1 MIRVYI
7 YLILILTLMINPD
20 ANASELNNKKILK
33 ETDQIDNYNL
43 IVLSG
48 PKDFLSVS
56 SIKNIKNNVKIQKL
70 LRKGRQEKSKYFA
83 VLMDQSNQELYRIA
97 IGDPFTIYAQHIGYE
112 NQVASGPNNK
122 VFVELIYPSYVE
134 PASLKIINSTA
145 ISTDNIQQLPIFK

>member
-83 VLMDQSNQELYRIA
+83 
-97 IGDPFTIYAQHIGYE
+97 
-112 NQVASGPNNK
+112 
-122 VFVELIYPSYVE
+122 
-134 PASLKIINSTA
+134 
-145 ISTDNIQQLPIFK
+145 

>member
-1 MIRVYI
+1 
-7 YLILILTLMINPD
+7 MINPD

-83 VLMDQSNQELYRIA
+83 VLMDQSNQEHTETF
-97 IGDPFTIYAQHIGYE
+97 P
-112 NQVASGPNNK
+112 V
-122 VFVELIYPSYVE
+122 
-134 PASLKIINSTA
+134 
-145 ISTDNIQQLPIFK
+145 